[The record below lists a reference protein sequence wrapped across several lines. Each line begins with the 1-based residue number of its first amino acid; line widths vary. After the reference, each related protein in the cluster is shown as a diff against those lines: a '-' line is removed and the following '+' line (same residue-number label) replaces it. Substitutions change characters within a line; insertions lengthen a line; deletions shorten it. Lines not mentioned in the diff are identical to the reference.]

1 MKNLA
6 ELKTE
11 MSIDTKQLSERN
23 TIKTLLVTK
32 NILDKKLQQIQE
44 ENRNLEMSLKEE
56 QLNLNKVCNE
66 AESLK
71 EEISKLDAVECK
83 ATDKK
88 YVSVRYLN

>member
-6 ELKTE
+6 ELKIE

-32 NILDKKLQQIQE
+32 GILDKKLQQIQE
-44 ENRNLEMSLKEE
+44 ENRDLEICMKEE
-56 QLNLNKVCNE
+56 RMNLSKVCNDV
-66 AESLK
+66 ESLK
-71 EEISKLDAVECK
+71 EEIRQLDAVECK

-88 YVSVRYLN
+88 